1 MLQVTGLTKSYDG
14 RAVLHG
20 VDLAIAPGQIVAL
33 LGPNGAGKTTLVSI
47 ATGLRRPDAG
57 SVWIDG
63 IDALAH
69 SARVRPLLGLAPQE
83 LGFYPTLRVR
93 DNLAF
98 FGRLAGLR
106 HAELRERTLAVAE
119 ALGLTALMDRHAGDL
134 SGGEKRRLHTAIAL
148 LHRPRLLFLDEPTTG
163 ADVATRNSILA
174 VVRDLAAGGCAVC
187 YCTHYLPEVEALG
200 GSVVILE
207 AGRVI
212 ASGDLESIVAA
223 HGGAGVRL
231 RFDGPPPDL
240 AGWKRDGAQ
249 LMTSAPDPAVTAAR
263 AITCMGTAADRLLA
277 IDILHPSLETAYLA
291 MTGRRCAARSAEEEA
306 PDVAAA

>member
-106 HAELRERTLAVAE
+106 HAGAA
-119 ALGLTALMDRHAGDL
+119 
-134 SGGEKRRLHTAIAL
+134 
-148 LHRPRLLFLDEPTTG
+148 G
-163 ADVATRNSILA
+163 ADAR
-174 VVRDLAAGGCAVC
+174 R
-187 YCTHYLPEVEALG
+187 
-200 GSVVILE
+200 
-207 AGRVI
+207 GR
-212 ASGDLESIVAA
+212 
-223 HGGAGVRL
+223 GARPH
-231 RFDGPPPDL
+231 RADGPP
-240 AGWKRDGAQ
+240 
-249 LMTSAPDPAVTAAR
+249 
-263 AITCMGTAADRLLA
+263 C
-277 IDILHPSLETAYLA
+277 
-291 MTGRRCAARSAEEEA
+291 RRPLRR
-306 PDVAAA
+306 